1 MAITTIKTM
10 SLQPKN
16 HSLCCGLYR
25 HHVYIYKTITCFMM
39 LYSGRYQS
47 DLLEAVI
54 A

>member
-25 HHVYIYKTITCFMM
+25 HYVSIYKTIARFMT

-47 DLLEAVI
+47 DLLEAMI